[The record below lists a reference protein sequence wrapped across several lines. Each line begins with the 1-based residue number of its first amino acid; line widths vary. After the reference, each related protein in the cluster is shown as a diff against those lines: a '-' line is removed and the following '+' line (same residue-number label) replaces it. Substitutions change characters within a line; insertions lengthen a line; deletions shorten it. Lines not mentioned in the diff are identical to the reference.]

1 MRKLIILFISA
12 SVIEFMFIVGKFLG
26 NEPFKNE
33 IASLFQICICLIFLK
48 LLKKKVIEGICHC
61 SLIF

>member
-1 MRKLIILFISA
+1 
-12 SVIEFMFIVGKFLG
+12 MFIVGKFLG